1 MIAPITALYAGLLA
15 LLILALAVRVV
26 WLRNVHHVGL
36 GTGGNE
42 ILGRAIRVH
51 GNAVEYLPIALLLML
66 CLELDHG
73 PHWLLHACGIVLIA
87 ARLLHAFGVSHSAG
101 RSFGRAAGA
110 AGTMLV
116 IAVLAVVNII
126 GFMVPV

>member
-1 MIAPITALYAGLLA
+1 MIASITALYAGLLA
-15 LLILALAVRVV
+15 LLIVVLAIRVV

-42 ILGRAIRVH
+42 TLGRAIRVH

-73 PHWLLHACGIVLIA
+73 AHWLLHACGIVLIA
-87 ARLLHAFGVSHSAG
+87 ARLLHALGVSHSAG

-116 IAVLAVVNII
+116 IAVLAIINIVQ
-126 GFMVPV
+126 FTVPA